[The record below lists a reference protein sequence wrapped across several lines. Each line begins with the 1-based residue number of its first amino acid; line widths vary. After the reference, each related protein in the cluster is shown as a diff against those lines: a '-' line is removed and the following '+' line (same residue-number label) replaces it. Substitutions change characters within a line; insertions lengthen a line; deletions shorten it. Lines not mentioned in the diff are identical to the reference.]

1 MPQNQM
7 YRPISPNRFAS
18 NRRWAAAVLLAA
30 LASTGACSSK
40 AQKGPGFAM
49 GPVTVR
55 AVAASSAAVPLQIA
69 AIGNVEAISTVDVKA
84 RVAGQIKTVNF
95 QEGQD
100 VHAGETLFELDQ
112 EPFLQTISESEAN
125 LARDIALVEQSKAN
139 IARDQAQL
147 KNARAQADRALALQK
162 EGINSR
168 EQTETV
174 VTSADTQK
182 ASLTADEAALNSAE
196 ASVKADRSRIDA
208 AKLQLSYTI
217 IKAPIS
223 GRAGAIQVK
232 AGNLVKENDTAL
244 VTLLQTTP
252 VYVSFSVP
260 QQQLA
265 EVRRYNAKKPLVVQA
280 ATAGGTTERGSL
292 SFIDNTVDMTTG
304 TIKLKA
310 QFANNTRQLWP
321 GEFVN
326 VSAQLSIEP
335 NRVVIPSQTI
345 QTGPD
350 GKYVWVKSADD
361 TVSMRPVNVLRP
373 WGDKSVIGSGLQAGE
388 TVISEGQLL
397 LAPGSK
403 VRVLKN
409 NAPAQT
415 TALAGQTSGS

>member
-208 AKLQLSYTI
+208 AKLQLS
-217 IKAPIS
+217 
-223 GRAGAIQVK
+223 
-232 AGNLVKENDTAL
+232 
-244 VTLLQTTP
+244 
-252 VYVSFSVP
+252 
-260 QQQLA
+260 
-265 EVRRYNAKKPLVVQA
+265 
-280 ATAGGTTERGSL
+280 
-292 SFIDNTVDMTTG
+292 
-304 TIKLKA
+304 
-310 QFANNTRQLWP
+310 
-321 GEFVN
+321 
-326 VSAQLSIEP
+326 
-335 NRVVIPSQTI
+335 
-345 QTGPD
+345 
-350 GKYVWVKSADD
+350 
-361 TVSMRPVNVLRP
+361 
-373 WGDKSVIGSGLQAGE
+373 
-388 TVISEGQLL
+388 
-397 LAPGSK
+397 
-403 VRVLKN
+403 
-409 NAPAQT
+409 
-415 TALAGQTSGS
+415 

>member
-1 MPQNQM
+1 M
-7 YRPISPNRFAS
+7 YRPIPSQRSSCAPKKAF
-18 NRRWAAAVLLAA
+18 AVLGAA
-30 LASTGACSSK
+30 LVVLSACSSK

-49 GPVTVR
+49 GPVAVR
-55 AVAASSAAVPLQIA
+55 AIAATSANVPLQVS

-84 RVAGQIKTVNF
+84 RVAGQIKNVNF

-100 VHAGETLFELDQ
+100 VQEGETLFELDQ
-112 EPFLQTISESEAN
+112 DPFLQTINESEAN
-125 LARDIALVEQSKAN
+125 LARDIALAEQSKAN
-139 IARDQAQL
+139 IAKDQAQL

-174 VTSADTQK
+174 VTSADSLR

-196 ASVKADRSRIDA
+196 ASVKADRARLDA

-217 IKAPIS
+217 IKAPITA
-223 GRAGAIQVK
+223 RAGAIQVK
-232 AGNLVKENDTAL
+232 AGNLVKENDTTL
-244 VTLLQTTP
+244 VTLLQTRP
-252 VYVSFSVP
+252 IYVSFSVP
-260 QQQLA
+260 QQQLSD
-265 EVRRYNAKKPLVVQA
+265 VRRYNAVRPLPVQA
-280 ATAGGTTERGSL
+280 VTSAGTTERGSL
-292 SFIDNTVDMTTG
+292 RFIDNTVDMNTG

-310 QFANNTRQLWP
+310 QFDNKSHQLWP

-326 VSAQLSIEP
+326 VSAQLSMEP

-345 QTGPD
+345 QTGPN
-350 GKYVWVKSADD
+350 GKYVWVKGADD

-403 VRVLKN
+403 VRILKSKT
-409 NAPAQT
+409 PAEA
-415 TALAGQTSGS
+415 TASAGGTSGS